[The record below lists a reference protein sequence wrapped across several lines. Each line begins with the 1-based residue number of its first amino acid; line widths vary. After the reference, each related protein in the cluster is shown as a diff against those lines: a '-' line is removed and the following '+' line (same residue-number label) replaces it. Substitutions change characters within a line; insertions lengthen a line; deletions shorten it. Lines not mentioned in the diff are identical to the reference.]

1 MTINEFL
8 KQHDGEIDVLEVVD
22 LDGVEMKNVL
32 GRAKVIA
39 YSAEAGFFSVMVDPV
54 IPAKI

>member
-1 MTINEFL
+1 MTLKEFF
-8 KQHDGEIDVLEVVD
+8 KKHDGEIDVLEVVD
-22 LDGVEMKNVL
+22 LDGVEMENVP

-39 YSAEAGFFSVMVDPV
+39 YNAEAGFFSVMVDPV